1 MKPRNPGQNVDEFK
15 CENAVDALAKYLPQR
30 PPLVRMLA
38 SDRNYIM
45 MENMG
50 VPVEN
55 NYKFTED
62 EQKTLLKSYA
72 AFHAAFWGLEQAP
85 GIQTQQNWAQVFAGQ
100 MVPLEGQVQ
109 LLDFFGVPEP
119 QNGLMKR
126 ALVEIGMPA
135 ILAHMN
141 RFGMTLVQGDA
152 HAGQLLRLSNDNS
165 AKGRGFEWG
174 LIDFAWAHLGSPA
187 IDVGNFMMW
196 PSVESVDHAEFVK
209 FYFDQLIEYTGCSQ
223 PGSPNPQKLPS
234 CSLEDFTKD
243 CRIAATF
250 RGLMMMAFTGFSF
263 PEEARRDKD
272 YLAKNPHFRDWFSG
286 THRGFRFF
294 DQSTFD
300 YLLERTESKG
310 SSFID
315 SSLEVPP
322 KPPQSVVDAMT
333 ARFQWYAAGAK

>member
-1 MKPRNPGQNVDEFK
+1 
-15 CENAVDALAKYLPQR
+15 
-30 PPLVRMLA
+30 
-38 SDRNYIM
+38 
-45 MENMG
+45 
-50 VPVEN
+50 
-55 NYKFTED
+55 
-62 EQKTLLKSYA
+62 
-72 AFHAAFWGLEQAP
+72 
-85 GIQTQQNWAQVFAGQ
+85 
-100 MVPLEGQVQ
+100 MVPLEGQIQ

-196 PSVESVDHAEFVK
+196 PSVESVDHAKFVK

-272 YLAKNPHFRDWFSG
+272 YLAKNPHFKDWFSG
-286 THRGFRFF
+286 THRGFRFL

-300 YLLERTESKG
+300 YLLERTVGTPAPTQAPTPAPTQTPSPTPVGDNCVSQPWEQCGGNGWSGATCCTQDLKCTV
-310 SSFID
+310 IN
-315 SSLEVPP
+315 E
-322 KPPQSVVDAMT
+322 
-333 ARFQWYAAGAK
+333 WYSQCEP